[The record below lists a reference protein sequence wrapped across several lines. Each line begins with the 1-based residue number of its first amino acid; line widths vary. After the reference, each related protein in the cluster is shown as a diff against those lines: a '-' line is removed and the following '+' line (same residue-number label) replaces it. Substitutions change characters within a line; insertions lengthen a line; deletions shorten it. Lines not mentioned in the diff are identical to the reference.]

1 MFGTQAG
8 DSYITSLD
16 YSGSGDL
23 VIGGKTKN
31 PDFLS
36 SLTSFKPYIA
46 TIDNT
51 NTFKFAKIVNPSSNV
66 LFTAVKYSYNKKLII
81 GQLDK
86 QTQYTLIFLN
96 STNGDLVKVLRSSD
110 SSPPQSM
117 ATDILADTLGNLW
130 YGFTSSGGI
139 PHIFGLSYLNLN
151 APTLSHF
158 MQSKW
163 NDGQAQIY
171 KLSLQQASSGSQLVF
186 FTFHQP
192 SASPQKGGF
201 VAINSTTGVIKFGK
215 RIEHDTITS
224 DLDGLYNMGSD
235 SYTIFTC
242 SSLYQNDADFRY
254 TRHRITSGG
263 VHQHIQF
270 AGGSGSNLYFQC
282 SGLKAISNTRF
293 MRSENFDNHYLA
305 SYILD
310 AFNAYYVGGTRR
322 NDNTN
327 INYSSYQGFVMS
339 NIESNSCWSFTP
351 TPSGFPFPLAGV
363 SFSQVS
369 VAQITQITRTMSD
382 LPNLPLVSLN
392 LSSNINKYCTEGSVT
407 FNPISPISQQYT
419 IGATTHQFTVPTFQL
434 SQLSC
439 TDGTYQDKAL
449 LTKKAGESMNP
460 PEVLPQFISYD
471 STFKQFSIQ
480 TDDFY
485 DYHEYNPMEIT
496 LTANI
501 KELPSVTRSMIVT
514 FTFNYDCTPAKTL
527 GFSSQNNSATEIKV
541 KLSIK
546 YFDQSANDSLDLTI
560 YLVSKPNHHFSL
572 LLNTGPPLF
581 QAYIQDIKLVANTE
595 QNILFPLVQDPDG
608 DSYSMK
614 FECGAAI
621 KFTKTSSLGLYFKPQ
636 NNDAGS
642 YQQFKQ
648 NDLQLTIQ
656 ASETSDQRMLD
667 FSRRVTYCTNYQILI
682 QLNFEN
688 PLYVSLQDRD
698 QLQIVFLRNGYFK
711 DASTLQPIKL
721 HYSCTESIPN
731 QLDKNSLLYQNKGL
745 LEGSI
750 DTTQVLVISNFAI
763 NILMSASLQYLWG
776 MINALQ
782 LILAMPLLDIQ
793 LPANT
798 KMFYNLLISMSSF
811 DVLPT
816 QELGEETLAKMEKY
830 IIIFCVSNH
839 FDNACNGC
847 ILPISNFN
855 FTPKKLQ
862 CFVKVK
868 EC

>member
-1 MFGTQAG
+1 MMLSISLLLLIVSNSNCQKCFEGRLYPVMFGTQAG
-8 DSYITSLD
+8 DSFVTSLD
-16 YSGSGDL
+16 YSGNGDL
-23 VIGGKTKN
+23 AIGGKTNN
-31 PDFLS
+31 PDFLT

-46 TIDNT
+46 AIDNT
-51 NTFKFAKIVNPSSNV
+51 HTFKFAKVVNPSSNV
-66 LFTAVKYSYNKKLII
+66 QFTAVKYSYDNKLVI

-86 QTQYTLIFLN
+86 QTQYTLVFLN
-96 STNGDLVKVLRSSD
+96 STNGDLVKVLQSSD
-110 SSPPQSM
+110 SSPPQST
-117 ATDILADTLGNLW
+117 ATDILTDFLGNLW
-130 YGFTSSGGI
+130 YGYTNNVGI
-139 PHIFGLSYLNLN
+139 PYIFGMSFLNLN
-151 APTLSHF
+151 VPTLPHF

-163 NDGQAQIY
+163 NDGQAQVY
-171 KLSLQQASSGSQLVF
+171 KLSLQQALSGSQLVF

-192 SASPQKGGF
+192 SASPQRGGF

-215 RIEHDTITS
+215 RIDDDTITS
-224 DLDGLYNMGSD
+224 DLDGLYNVGSD
-235 SYTIFTC
+235 LQTIFTC
-242 SSLYQNDADFRY
+242 SSLYQNDADIRY

-263 VHQHIQF
+263 VHSHIQF
-270 AGGSGSNLYFQC
+270 AGGGGWSDLYFQC
-282 SGLKAISNTRF
+282 SGLKAITDTRF
-293 MRSENFDNHYLA
+293 MRSENYDNHYFA

-310 AFNAYYVGGTRR
+310 VFNAYYAGGTRR

-327 INYSSYQGFVMS
+327 TDFSSYQGFVMS
-339 NIESNSCWSFTP
+339 NIESNTCWSFTP
-351 TPSGFPFPLAGV
+351 TPSGFPFPLVGV
-363 SFSQVS
+363 SFSSVS
-369 VAQITQITRTMSD
+369 VAQITLITRTMKD
-382 LPNLPLVSLN
+382 KPNLPLVSLN
-392 LSSNINKYCTEGSVT
+392 LSNNINKYCTEGSVT
-407 FNPISPISQQYT
+407 FNPISPI
-419 IGATTHQFTVPTFQL
+419 
-434 SQLSC
+434 
-439 TDGTYQDKAL
+439 
-449 LTKKAGESMNP
+449 
-460 PEVLPQFISYD
+460 
-471 STFKQFSIQ
+471 IQ

-501 KELPSVTRSMIVT
+501 KELPSVNKSMIVT
-514 FTFNYDCTPAKTL
+514 LTLNYDCTPAKTL
-527 GFSSQNNSATEIKV
+527 SFSSQNNSATEIKV